1 MVGIFFCRHR
11 QNPNPLTCCIDPPPH
26 GELKEIEPRP
36 FYHLHSSVISDILFS
51 RSCND
56 REVLTH
62 SPYLFTAKITLL
74 TRGVPTTCARVYR
87 LPTTNAELRAQ
98 WLSLTPQS
106 RSLSKSKNS
115 ASKPSPR
122 VSKDA
127 PPHLQR
133 RALAANLL
141 KPAQHEKT
149 SPQPGSKNYP
159 VVPGKDD
166 LVGFVTSGNFN
177 LGEGKGTGVA
187 NLFVRKVLG
196 EDVEEYVEK
205 ERFLCIVREAGQG
218 LGRLAKWEVV

>member
-1 MVGIFFCRHR
+1 
-11 QNPNPLTCCIDPPPH
+11 
-26 GELKEIEPRP
+26 
-36 FYHLHSSVISDILFS
+36 
-51 RSCND
+51 
-56 REVLTH
+56 
-62 SPYLFTAKITLL
+62 
-74 TRGVPTTCARVYR
+74 
-87 LPTTNAELRAQ
+87 
-98 WLSLTPQS
+98 
-106 RSLSKSKNS
+106 
-115 ASKPSPR
+115 

-159 VVPGKDD
+159 AVPGKDD

-196 EDVEEYVEK
+196 EDVEKYVEK